1 MKRVLYILTLVFITT
16 SLFSCGITKDR
27 LQNKEEAIGLSLKE
41 KKEIV
46 KQQIVKKQRTMIAT
60 P

>member
-1 MKRVLYILTLVFITT
+1 MKRFTYILALVFLTT
-16 SLFSCGITKDR
+16 SLFSCGVTKDQ
-27 LQNKEEAIGLSLKE
+27 LQNKEEAISLSLKE